1 MPIITVLQAERLT
14 GNLKLNVSRSEERRV
29 GKEINLLQLHNYY
42 NPDLIAIKS
51 QFLNFLMMLLVG
63 VEDDDAGGGS
73 DYDDED
79 DGIIL

>member
-1 MPIITVLQAERLT
+1 MLPIITVLQAERQFT
-14 GNLKLNVSRSEERRV
+14 GNLKLNVSSLPPS
-29 GKEINLLQLHNYY
+29 KKLNLLQLHNYY
-42 NPDLIAIKS
+42 NPDFIAIKS